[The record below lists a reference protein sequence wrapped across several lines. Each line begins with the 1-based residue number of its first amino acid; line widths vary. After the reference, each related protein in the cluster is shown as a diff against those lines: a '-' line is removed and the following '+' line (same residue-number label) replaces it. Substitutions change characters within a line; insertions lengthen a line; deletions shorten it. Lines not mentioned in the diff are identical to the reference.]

1 MSASTT
7 PMTPSTSV
15 YTTPVFW
22 ERLWRGS
29 GVQAG
34 RHHMAERWIM
44 GTRWRLYALHL
55 AYHRPPVGAGREP
68 RPPGPSTSHA
78 RGVVRDGRP
87 PPFVSEELR
96 AGLRL
101 LRT

>member
-68 RPPGPSTSHA
+68 RPPSPKSCHA
-78 RGVVRDGRP
+78 CRMVTPKSQGHRRTVTH
-87 PPFVSEELR
+87 
-96 AGLRL
+96 RL
-101 LRT
+101 LLRD